1 MFEPLGS
8 GIAAVVPMRG
18 VGRAMANGPQASKK
32 NRLMPNEGMATTQQA
47 ILSGALK
54 SCALALGVAVLAG
67 CASSDASKLLNPD
80 PPAQMYAD
88 ADALMSRGKY
98 QDAAKKFEAVDR
110 DHPYSPEARSAI
122 VMGAYAYYKGGKLPE
137 AIASAER
144 YTTMHPGT
152 KEAPL
157 AHHIIASSYF
167 EQMRQPD
174 RDQTATRKALAEL
187 KILKTRYP
195 DSKYAREADNRIR
208 LAEDTLAA
216 AEMEVGR
223 YYAKQDNYVAAIN
236 RFKAVVVSYQ
246 TTAHVEEALY
256 RLTASYLSLGIVSE
270 AQSAAAVLGH
280 NFPNSRWYKDSFALL
295 QEQGLKP
302 EINSGSWMY
311 EILQP
316 GQAPKAQPEPAPE
329 PPQPVPPTAQEPLPQ
344 PPPGPLPPLSLGGPP
359 AS

>member
-1 MFEPLGS
+1 MPHE
-8 GIAAVVPMRG
+8 GINNTEQAAVP
-18 VGRAMANGPQASKK
+18 S
-32 NRLMPNEGMATTQQA
+32 
-47 ILSGALK
+47 ALK
-54 SCALALGVAVLAG
+54 ACVLALSVAVLSG
-67 CASSDASKLLNPD
+67 CASSDAAKILNPD
-80 PPAQMYAD
+80 APSKMYAD
-88 ADALMSRGKY
+88 ADALMSRGKFHE
-98 QDAAKKFEAVDR
+98 ASKKFEEVDR
-110 DHPYSPEARSAI
+110 EHPYSPEARRAI
-122 VMGAYAYYKGGKLPE
+122 VMGAYAYYKAGKLPE

-167 EQMRQPD
+167 DQMRQPN

-187 KILKTRYP
+187 KTLKTRYP
-195 DSKYAREADNRIR
+195 DSKYARDADNRMR

-223 YYAKQDNYVAAIN
+223 YYLKQDNFVAAIN

-256 RLTASYLSLGIVSE
+256 RLTASYLSLGIASE

-280 NFPNSRWYKDSFALL
+280 NFPNSRWYKESFALL
-295 QEQGLKP
+295 QEKGLKP
-302 EINSGSWMY
+302 EVSSGSWMY

-316 GQAPKAQPEPAPE
+316 GQAPEAQPSPEPE
-329 PPQPVPPTAQEPLPQ
+329 PPQQVPPTAQEPLPE
-344 PPPGPLPPLSLGGPP
+344 PPPGPLPPLSLGGP
-359 AS
+359 SS